1 MGWCEE
7 VAAPLSVAGSR
18 GGSGRRTIPPTPP
31 VRAFTI
37 VLAAQQ
43 SCPHLLCQG
52 PDKQFEECLD
62 LRLTE
67 RRVAEPLP
75 IPTVN

>member
-18 GGSGRRTIPPTPP
+18 GGSGRRTILPTPP
-31 VRAFTI
+31 VRALTI
-37 VLAAQQ
+37 VLAAQL
-43 SCPHLLCQG
+43 SCLHLLCQG

-62 LRLTE
+62 
-67 RRVAEPLP
+67 
-75 IPTVN
+75 